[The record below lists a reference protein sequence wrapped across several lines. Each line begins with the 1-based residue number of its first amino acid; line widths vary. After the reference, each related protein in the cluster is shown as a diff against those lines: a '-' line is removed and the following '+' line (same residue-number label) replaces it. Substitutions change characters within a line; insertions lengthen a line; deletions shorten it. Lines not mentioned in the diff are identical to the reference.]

1 MISKNFSR
9 EKVLKRTSYELGIV
23 AYACKLNTPKAKIVG
38 LQQFCG
44 QAGLHRELQGILRLF
59 TENISKTIHPVKDK
73 RINYESR
80 IEKKHSVIF
89 TWLL

>member
-44 QAGLHRELQGILRLF
+44 QAGLRRELQGILRLF
-59 TENISKTIHPVKDK
+59 TENISKTIHPVKEL
-73 RINYESR
+73 IMNPEL
-80 IEKKHSVIF
+80 KKA
-89 TWLL
+89 